1 MSGQIDRED
10 EDYLKR
16 AIQISADSLSR
27 GGTPFGALI
36 VVNGDIV
43 GEGESSVVE
52 RWDPTAH
59 AEVMALREAGAK
71 LKRHLFEDGVMYTSS
86 EPCPMCLAACL
97 WARIPRLIYGAS
109 SLDVARSGFEDV
121 QFYRELAQPTERRT
135 IIAETA
141 GNALHGQALEV
152 LTAWVDHLPEPV
164 QPKL

>member
-1 MSGQIDRED
+1 MSGHIGRED

-16 AIQISADSLSR
+16 AIQISEDSLSR

-36 VVNGDIV
+36 VVNGVIV

-71 LKRHLFEDGVMYTSS
+71 LKRHLFEDGVMYASS

-135 IIAETA
+135 LIAEA
-141 GNALHGQALEV
+141 ASNALHGQALEV
-152 LTAWVDHLPEPV
+152 LTAWVDRLPEPV

>member
-1 MSGQIDRED
+1 MNEPMGR
-10 EDYLKR
+10 L
-16 AIQISADSLSR
+16 
-27 GGTPFGALI
+27 PMC
-36 VVNGDIV
+36 

-59 AEVMALREAGAK
+59 AEVMALREAGTK
-71 LKRHLFEDGVMYTSS
+71 LKRHLFEDGVMYASS

-135 IIAETA
+135 FIAGTA
-141 GNALHGQALEV
+141 SNALHGQALEV
-152 LTAWVDHLPEPV
+152 LTAWVDRLPEPV